1 MVAKVVINTRSGAVD
16 KVFDYN
22 IPEGMEAKP
31 GMRVSVPFGGGNRR
45 MEGVVAGVV
54 EESAPESP
62 AAGCATNAPDRPVV
76 APAENPS
83 INLSTHS
90 PISPSVRPS
99 AERGKTGRPLKDI
112 LSVNDPEPMCTRAD
126 IQLAFWIHKTYFCTY
141 YDAFRLLM
149 PPGSGIKYKEVVRLS
164 DLPEEAVLEQVKHS
178 VHQTAAARFLLDNAR
193 VSSLSELNRET
204 GRNMRAPI
212 RAMEKKGLVE
222 ITRQRF
228 SGVRHK
234 VEKVARLQAD
244 EEVVSVYLDE
254 FAKKAPVQV
263 RILELLLSECEL
275 AVSELLD
282 GAEAG
287 RGSLD
292 VLVKKGLVSL
302 FERPAPRPLELGAA
316 EEPAA
321 PPKLTDEQEQV
332 LAPLYAAAAGGEFL
346 LQGVTGSGKT
356 EVYLSLIAHT
366 LEQGRAAIML
376 VPEIS
381 LTPQTIRR
389 FAARFGERVAVL
401 HSGLSLGERA
411 DQWERVRTGEA
422 DVVVGARSAVF
433 APVQKLGVLIIDE
446 QQEDTYVSESAPRYD
461 AREVAAYRARQAGA
475 VLLQASATP
484 RVSDFYRIKNRLF
497 LTARYNNNPLP
508 EVTVADM
515 REELQNGNS
524 SIFSAAL
531 AGALRETVARGEQ
544 AILFVSR
551 RGHSSFVSCRS
562 CGYVFSC
569 PNCSVS
575 LKYHSHT
582 GKLICHYCGYMED
595 SPHQCP
601 SCRSRFVKFFGIGTQ
616 RVEEELAAQFPD
628 LRTIRMDM
636 DTTARRSS
644 HQKLLDRFARR
655 EADVLLGTQMVTKG
669 LDFPNVSLVGVLAAD
684 MMLNNGEYTAAE
696 RAFSQ
701 LTQVCGRAG
710 RGESPGRAVI
720 QTYQPEHECLSY
732 AARQDYLSF
741 YKNEIKLRKSLLYPP
756 FCDIIVLLLT
766 GAEKQQVRAAAFSL
780 HETISAGGLP
790 DGVCGVMNPVP
801 CGVAKINNYYRWQV
815 LVKCDRRDL
824 SWLWRIYASHC
835 RAARDGAARL
845 SVIL

>member
-1 MVAKVVINTRSGAVD
+1 MVAKVVVNTRAGAVD
-16 KVFDYN
+16 KIFDYS
-22 IPEGMEAKP
+22 IPEGMDVQP

-45 MEGVVAGVV
+45 MEGFVAGVV
-54 EESAPESP
+54 EE
-62 AAGCATNAPDRPVV
+62 ND
-76 APAENPS
+76 
-83 INLSTHS
+83 
-90 PISPSVRPS
+90 ISVPR
-99 AERGKTGRPLKDI
+99 LKEI

-149 PPGSGIKYKEVVRLS
+149 PPGSGIKYKEVVRLF
-164 DLPEEAVLEQVKHS
+164 DLPEEEALEQVKHS
-178 VHQTAAARFLLDNAR
+178 VHQTAAVRFLLDNAR

-204 GRNMRAPI
+204 GRNMRAAI

-222 ITRQRF
+222 VTRRRF
-228 SGVRHK
+228 SGVHHK
-234 VEKVARLQAD
+234 VEKVARLEAD
-244 EEVVSVYLDE
+244 EEVVSIYLDE

-263 RILELLLSECEL
+263 RILELLLSEGEL
-275 AVSELLD
+275 SVSELLD

-302 FERPAPRPLELGAA
+302 FERSAPRNLDFGEA
-316 EEPAA
+316 EEPAG
-321 PPKLTDEQEQV
+321 PPELTNEQERV
-332 LAPLYAAAAGGEFL
+332 LAPLLQSAGSGGEFL

-366 LEQGRAAIML
+366 LKQGYAAIML

-389 FAARFGERVAVL
+389 FAARFGKRVAVL
-401 HSGLSLGERA
+401 HSGLSVGERA

-433 APVQKLGVLIIDE
+433 APVKMLGVVIIDE

-484 RVSDFYRIKNRLF
+484 RVSDFYRIPNRLF

-508 EVTVADM
+508 QVTVADM

-531 AGALRETVARGEQ
+531 AGALQETVARGEQ

-575 LKYHSHT
+575 LKYHSYS

-595 SPHQCP
+595 NPHQCP
-601 SCRSRFVKFFGIGTQ
+601 SCGSRFVKFFGIGTQ

-628 LRTIRMDM
+628 IRAIRMDM

-644 HQKLLDRFARR
+644 HQRLLDAFARR

-684 MMLNNGEYTAAE
+684 MLLNSGEYTASE

-710 RGESPGRAVI
+710 RGKSPGRAVI
-720 QTYQPEHECLSY
+720 QTYQPEHECLAY

-741 YKNEIKLRKSLLYPP
+741 YKNEINMRKNLLYPP
-756 FCDIIVLLLT
+756 FCDIIILLLT
-766 GAEKQQVRAAAFSL
+766 GAEKQQVRASAFSL
-780 HETISAGGLP
+780 YDTIAAGGLP
-790 DGVCGVMNPVP
+790 DGVYGVMNPVP

-824 SWLWRIYASHC
+824 SWLWRIYASHN
-835 RAARDGAARL
+835 RTARGGAARL